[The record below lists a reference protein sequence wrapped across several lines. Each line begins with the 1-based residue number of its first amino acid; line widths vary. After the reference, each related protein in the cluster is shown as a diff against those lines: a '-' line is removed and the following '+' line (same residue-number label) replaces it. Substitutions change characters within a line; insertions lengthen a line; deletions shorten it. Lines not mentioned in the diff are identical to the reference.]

1 VDLCKIF
8 DGYMEKKISLIK
20 LNHSNPKKITKTVM
34 IKKLTDY
41 IVGKMYFQIYLNP
54 LKYL

>member
-1 VDLCKIF
+1 
-8 DGYMEKKISLIK
+8 MEKKISLIK